1 MRTRLHALC
10 GVVAAALSAAAL
22 AQDPAYPT
30 RPIRLVMPN
39 APGSS
44 IDTVGRIVAA
54 RLGESLGQPIVIENR
69 AGASGAI
76 GMELGKNAPPDGY
89 TLTVASASNM
99 GIAPLVQKNIAY
111 DPVNDF
117 AFVTT
122 FVVMPNVLVV
132 NPGLPIR
139 NVQELIDYCRAN
151 AGRVNMSSAGPGAAS
166 HLGGVLL
173 LQMGKFESL
182 HVPYKGGGPSM
193 ASVMAGES
201 HWSIAPAPAAMAAVK
216 SGRLRAIAHSL
227 PQRAGLFSDMPAV
240 AETVVGYDYSGW
252 AGVVAPKATP
262 KPILDK
268 VHAALART
276 VSELAVKEALANQG
290 AEVSIRSPE
299 AFKKFVEEDLA
310 RNVVAVKAAGVK
322 AD

>member
-1 MRTRLHALC
+1 
-10 GVVAAALSAAAL
+10 
-22 AQDPAYPT
+22 
-30 RPIRLVMPN
+30 
-39 APGSS
+39 
-44 IDTVGRIVAA
+44 
-54 RLGESLGQPIVIENR
+54 
-69 AGASGAI
+69 
-76 GMELGKNAPPDGY
+76 
-89 TLTVASASNM
+89 
-99 GIAPLVQKNIAY
+99 
-111 DPVNDF
+111 
-117 AFVTT
+117 
-122 FVVMPNVLVV
+122 
-132 NPGLPIR
+132 
-139 NVQELIDYCRAN
+139 
-151 AGRVNMSSAGPGAAS
+151 
-166 HLGGVLL
+166 VLL
-173 LQMGKFESL
+173 LQMGKFDSL

-276 VSELAVKEALANQG
+276 VAEPAVKEALGNQG

-299 AFKKFVEEDLA
+299 AFRKFVEEDLA
-310 RNVVAVKAAGVK
+310 RNVVAVKAAGLK
-322 AD
+322 AE